1 MEQWIMDAR
10 YAARRLVRRP
20 LYATLAVLTLAL
32 GIGGTAA
39 IFGIARGVFFEP
51 LPYTDEGKIALFWMP
66 DRWTQEEFAFFRG
79 RVPGFAQV
87 AQYRTNDVTLE
98 LGDAPARLVPGI
110 SASSELFS
118 VLGTHPAL
126 GRAFEPKDDVQGSEL
141 VAVVSHGLWQELG
154 GDRSIIGQRIR
165 FDGIPRTVVGVMP
178 RGFWF
183 PSPTVRVWFPEPL
196 NTGQGSGTFALVGRL
211 AAGSDID
218 NMSGPV
224 DQFTSMLSERFKYPQ
239 HGTREWDKTRDPW
252 VRSIRDALVRPLRP
266 ALVATLVA
274 MGMILLIACANVAAL
289 MLGQVEG
296 RTTEL
301 AVRSALG
308 ANRRRLTSQL
318 ISEALM
324 LGLASGVVGAILG
337 AVSFRL
343 LVAALPLGA
352 WAETAS
358 LDWTLFAVAISIAIA
373 SALLISL
380 VPTVSLWRGRL
391 RSAIGTARTDG
402 VTGRG
407 VRLESALV
415 IAEVALA
422 VLMTAGAGVLV
433 RSVGKLYAIDPGVHP
448 RGVGVVD
455 VVLPSNL
462 TSVQQ
467 KRVFADLIDGARAV
481 PGVKSAA
488 IVQRLPLRGSSWM
501 SRIEVEG
508 RPDVPITVTDIR
520 VASRDYFATMGIALR
535 QGRTFEPSDVS
546 PTRTDS
552 SEGVVVIN
560 EALAKEYFDGQNPL
574 GRRMTNGF
582 YDWVRVV
589 GVVADVAEGDLTDA
603 APPARYLPHETFSFG
618 PNASSQTLV
627 FKTTADRDPVALLQS
642 MRRAIQRASPRVA
655 IQETTTMEQVLAKAL
670 GPVRQVMT
678 LVSLLTALALVLG
691 AIGIYGV
698 ISHFVARRK
707 RDWGIR
713 IALGLRPSRI
723 VGGVVRR
730 GALLV
735 AVGIGIGLVAFLVLA
750 RLLSSLIYGVGAT
763 DALAIAV
770 AILALL
776 MVGVL
781 AALVPAARASRTD
794 PANVLREQ

>member
-20 LYATLAVLTLAL
+20 LYATLALLTLAL

-87 AQYRTNDVTLE
+87 AQYRTSDVTLE
-98 LGDAPARLVPGI
+98 VGDAPARLVSGI
-110 SASSELFS
+110 SASSELFN
-118 VLGTHPAL
+118 VLGAHPAL
-126 GRAFEPKDDVQGSEL
+126 GRAFEPRDDVKGSEL
-141 VAVVSHGLWQELG
+141 VVVVSYGLWQELG
-154 GDRSIIGQRIR
+154 GDRSLIGKRIR

-178 RGFWF
+178 RDFWF
-183 PSPTVRVWFPEPL
+183 PSPSVRVWFPEPL
-196 NTGQGSGTFALVGRL
+196 NPEEGSGTFALVGRL
-211 AAGSDID
+211 APGSDIG
-218 NMSGPV
+218 NMSGPIG
-224 DQFTSMLSERFKYPQ
+224 QFTRMLGERFKYPKQ
-239 HGTREWDKTRDPW
+239 GPKEWDKTRDPW
-252 VRSIRDALVRPLRP
+252 VRSIRDSLVRPLRP

-308 ANRRRLTSQL
+308 ANRRRLTSLL
-318 ISEALM
+318 IAEALI
-324 LGLASGVVGAILG
+324 LGLASGAVGATLG

-358 LDWTLFAVAISIAIA
+358 LDWTVFAVAIVIASG

-391 RSAIGTARTDG
+391 RGAIGSGRTDG

-433 RSVGKLYAIDPGVHP
+433 RSVGKLYAIDPGVQV

-455 VVLPSNL
+455 VVFPADL
-462 TSVQQ
+462 TLVQQ
-467 KRVFADLIDGARAV
+467 KRVLADLIDGARGV

-488 IVQRLPLRGSSWM
+488 IVQHLPLRGSSWI

-508 RPDVPITVTDIR
+508 RPDGSRTVTNIR
-520 VASRDYFATMGIALR
+520 FASRDYFATMGIAVR

-560 EALAKEYFDGQNPL
+560 LALAKKYFEGQNPL
-574 GRRMTNGF
+574 GRRVSNGFTNG
-582 YDWVRVV
+582 WVRVV

-603 APPARYLPHETFSFG
+603 APPVRYLPYESLPFT
-618 PNASSQTLV
+618 ASSQTLV
-627 FKTTADRDPVALLQS
+627 FKTTADRDPVPLLKS
-642 MRRAIQRASPRVA
+642 MRRAIQHASSRVA
-655 IQETTTMEQVLAKAL
+655 IQETTTMEQVLAKAV

-678 LVSLLTALALVLG
+678 LVSLLTALALVLS

-698 ISHFVARRK
+698 ISHFVARRE

-713 IALGLRPSRI
+713 IALGLSPSRV
-723 VGGVVRR
+723 VGGVVSH
-730 GALLV
+730 GASLV
-735 AVGIGIGLVAFLVLA
+735 AVGIAIGLFAFVMFA
-750 RLLSSLIYGVGAT
+750 RLLSSLIYGVGTT
-763 DALAIAV
+763 DPLAIAAAVV
-770 AILALL
+770 APL
-776 MVGVL
+776 MVGAL
-781 AALVPAARASRTD
+781 ATLVPAVRASRTD
-794 PANVLREQ
+794 PAIVLREQ